1 MWAGIDWEFGIN
13 VYTLLDLK
21 WIKKNYLKR
30 YMTVNS
36 FLIDTYILYD
46 IYYIFVFVSYY
57 EKYKLQGWRPD
68 LCSPGDGCEKKGCL

>member
-46 IYYIFVFVSYY
+46 IYYIFV
-57 EKYKLQGWRPD
+57 
-68 LCSPGDGCEKKGCL
+68 CSFYMSLFIYIIVAYF